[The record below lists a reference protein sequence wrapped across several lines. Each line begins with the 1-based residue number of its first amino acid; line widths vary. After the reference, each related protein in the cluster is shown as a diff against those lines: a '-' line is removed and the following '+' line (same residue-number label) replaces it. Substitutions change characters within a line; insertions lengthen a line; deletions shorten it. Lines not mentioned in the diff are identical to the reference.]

1 VRNGDQIRLDVPER
15 CLELLVDGDELDRRA
30 REWQPPA
37 HLNEEHRGYRGLYL
51 SGLPVMGSL
60 APDNAALI
68 RGVGLLHTWRSRADR
83 QSRPLNEQPSAE
95 FDQSGR

>member
-15 CLELLVDGDELDRRA
+15 RLELLVDGDELDRRA

-51 SGLPVMGSL
+51 
-60 APDNAALI
+60 
-68 RGVGLLHTWRSRADR
+68 RSVLQAD
-83 QSRPLNEQPSAE
+83 EGCD
-95 FDQSGR
+95 FDFC